1 MSKITLSCLHPS
13 HTPWIF
19 FWVLY
24 CSQHILVQK
33 TEMRP
38 CRQKT
43 TISVIFIGCHKVTEE
58 HVPHF
63 TYLMTKQQRLGVKL
77 FAALMAGQFG
87 GIACPA
93 LCRFHGVASL
103 GLSWHRGGRD
113 GRVGRHKWGHWG
125 MTGMMAWIGD
135 WGWVILRDRRDWA
148 GSGRGPRFRGISD
161 GGVPER
167 GGSIG

>member
-1 MSKITLSCLHPS
+1 MESHLGALLTFTAEGQVLLVVGHDVKDHLVLFTPFAHTMDIFLDFILLTAHLSAEDRNATL
-13 HTPWIF
+13 
-19 FWVLY
+19 
-24 CSQHILVQK
+24 QA
-33 TEMRP
+33 
-38 CRQKT
+38 KT
-43 TISVIFIGCHKVTEE
+43 TISVIFIGCHKVREEE

-113 GRVGRHKWGHWG
+113 GRVGRHKWGH
-125 MTGMMAWIGD
+125 
-135 WGWVILRDRRDWA
+135 
-148 GSGRGPRFRGISD
+148 
-161 GGVPER
+161 
-167 GGSIG
+167 